1 MLLVKHRWITVLTT
15 FRIWICLTMRRSRLY
30 RCGISGN
37 RCAGG
42 LCALNAIHAF
52 WMLAHLLPESLV
64 VNAYHEA
71 PARKKKKKQLKL
83 SARQKQIA
91 QRLYIYICMNT
102 VGWARPSFCPSMV
115 TPWTT
120 LPHQRVVNV
129 PSRSSTLE
137 EATVSSTFLKHFS
150 RHKELAY

>member
-1 MLLVKHRWITVLTT
+1 MHRWITVLTT
-15 FRIWICLTMRRSRLY
+15 FRIQNMDMFDNETVPPLQMWDFWKPLRWWS
-30 RCGISGN
+30 
-37 RCAGG
+37 
-42 LCALNAIHAF
+42 LCAQCHPCLLNARTSSAGESGCQC
-52 WMLAHLLPESLV
+52 LPWSSR
-64 VNAYHEA
+64 
-71 PARKKKKKQLKL
+71 PKKNNNWNCPRAKSKL
-83 SARQKQIA
+83 RNGYI
-91 QRLYIYICMNT
+91 YIYICMNT

-150 RHKELAY
+150 RDKELAY

>member
-1 MLLVKHRWITVLTT
+1 MNHSAYNFQDSEYGYVWQWDGPASTDVGFLET
-15 FRIWICLTMRRSRLY
+15 
-30 RCGISGN
+30 
-37 RCAGG
+37 A
-42 LCALNAIHAF
+42 A
-52 WMLAHLLPESLV
+52 LV
-64 VNAYHEA
+64 VSVRSMPSMPSECSHIFCRRVWLSMPTMKLPPE
-71 PARKKKKKQLKL
+71 KKNNWNCPRAKSKL
-83 SARQKQIA
+83 RNG
-91 QRLYIYICMNT
+91 YIYICMNT

-150 RHKELAY
+150 RDKELAY